1 MSDVTSTH
9 KIWWSI
15 AAACSSNA
23 AVCGQ
28 KAAQDQFLEKI
39 HGEKLQVGA
48 EGGGCKKERAA
59 ERKKV
64 REREGKGG

>member
-1 MSDVTSTH
+1 M
-9 KIWWSI
+9 
-15 AAACSSNA
+15 
-23 AVCGQ
+23 CGQ

-39 HGEKLQVGA
+39 HGAKLQVGE
-48 EGGGCKKERAA
+48 EGEGCKKESAA